1 MAEELRR
8 SLKLFSLDPYG
19 IMEYAQPVESLKC
32 LSDMLMAM
40 GELSSATE
48 IDFRITEGF
57 LPKSDEFLSLTVP
70 SDPCADHAGL
80 EALGVRV

>member
-1 MAEELRR
+1 
-8 SLKLFSLDPYG
+8 
-19 IMEYAQPVESLKC
+19 
-32 LSDMLMAM
+32 MLMAM